1 MDTKIETKKEAV
13 NSKITQKDYVFAIGR
28 RKSSTAE
35 VRLYKKDATVWGG
48 TLVKVGDFIVNNK
61 PAVEYFGK
69 NFEKTYKE
77 PLQITG
83 MENKFSLSAKVSG
96 GGKMGQL
103 DALVLALA
111 RALDKIDK
119 EKFHSILKKKGML
132 TRDPRVRERRRVGM
146 GGKSRRR
153 KQSPKR

>member
-1 MDTKIETKKEAV
+1 MDKAEEVVIVKKPA
-13 NSKITQKDYVFAIGR
+13 KRDYVYALGR

-35 VRLYKKDATVWGG
+35 ARLYRKDTTVWGT
-48 TLVKVGDFIVNNK
+48 TLVKVGEIIVNNK
-61 PAVEYFGK
+61 PAIEYFGK
-69 NFEKTYKE
+69 SFEKTYRE
-77 PLQITG
+77 PFLLTNL
-83 MENKFSLSAKVSG
+83 ENKFAVAIKVSG

-103 DALVLALA
+103 DSAVLAIA

-119 EKFHSILKKKGML
+119 ENFHSTLKKKGMFN
-132 TRDPRVRERRRVGM
+132 RDPRVRERRKVGM

>member
-1 MDTKIETKKEAV
+1 MDKIKEKVVTA
-13 NSKITQKDYVFAIGR
+13 NKSSQKDYVFAIGR

-48 TLVKVGDFIVNNK
+48 TSVKKGEFIVNNK
-61 PAVEYFGK
+61 PALEYFGK
-69 NFEKTYKE
+69 GSDKTYAQ

-83 MENKFSLSAKVSG
+83 TENKFAISIKVSG

-103 DALVLALA
+103 EAIVLAIA
-111 RALDKIDK
+111 RALDKVDR

-132 TRDPRVRERRRVGM
+132 TRDPRVRERRKVGM
-146 GGKSRRR
+146 GGKSRRK

>member
-1 MDTKIETKKEAV
+1 MDKVEEVIVAKK
-13 NSKITQKDYVFAIGR
+13 SDKKDYVYALGR

-35 VRLYKKDATVWGG
+35 VRLYKKDATVWET
-48 TLVKVGDFIVNNK
+48 TLVKTGEIVVNNK
-61 PAVEYFGK
+61 PAIEYFGK
-69 NFEKTYKE
+69 NFEKTLKE
-77 PLQITG
+77 PFLLTSQD
-83 MENKFSLSAKVSG
+83 NKFAVAIKVSG

-103 DALVLALA
+103 GSAVLAIA

-119 EKFHSILKKKGML
+119 ENFHSVLKKKGMFN
-132 TRDPRVRERRRVGM
+132 RDPRVRERRKVGM

>member
-1 MDTKIETKKEAV
+1 MDKIEEKMVTV
-13 NSKITQKDYVFAIGR
+13 SKSSQKDYVFAIGR

-48 TLVKVGDFIVNNK
+48 TSVKKGEFIVNNK
-61 PAVEYFGK
+61 PALEYFGK
-69 NFEKTYKE
+69 GSNKIYAQ

-83 MENKFSLSAKVSG
+83 MENKFAISIKVSG

-103 DALVLALA
+103 EAIVLAIA
-111 RALDKIDK
+111 RALDKVDR
-119 EKFHSILKKKGML
+119 EKLHSILKKKGML
-132 TRDPRVRERRRVGM
+132 TRDPRVRERRKVGM
-146 GGKSRRR
+146 GGKSRRK